1 MLTTRMRSSRSRLGS
16 YAEYKTDV
24 PARGFQRLWYS
35 SIILPTQEPK
45 DFHPPLSPTKNN
57 MQLSQL
63 SLIFAIT
70 ASSALAN
77 EKGKPVRLLLPHTPT
92 SGAESF
98 QFDTGIC
105 NHQDTS
111 WANGYCYGSGDH
123 QYDTPLKCND
133 VSWIPVARTASSRKL
148 TGFSLL
154 PVSKRLPRG
163 QLDLLPGPK

>member
-1 MLTTRMRSSRSRLGS
+1 
-16 YAEYKTDV
+16 
-24 PARGFQRLWYS
+24 
-35 SIILPTQEPK
+35 
-45 DFHPPLSPTKNN
+45 

-77 EKGKPVRLLLPHTPT
+77 EKGKP
-92 SGAESF
+92 
-98 QFDTGIC
+98 FDTGIC

-133 VSWIPVARTASSRKL
+133 YPNDCPEDNSICYLDQNNAGMANCGQARHPPQERE
-148 TGFSLL
+148 
-154 PVSKRLPRG
+154 
-163 QLDLLPGPK
+163 